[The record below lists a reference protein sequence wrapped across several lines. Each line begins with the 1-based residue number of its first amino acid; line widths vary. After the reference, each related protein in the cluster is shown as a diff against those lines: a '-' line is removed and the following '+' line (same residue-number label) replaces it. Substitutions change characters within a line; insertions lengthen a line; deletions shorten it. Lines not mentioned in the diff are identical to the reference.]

1 MILLDNQLL
10 ETFSQ
15 IGISAMVERRST
27 NNPEIL
33 PVALGSGDCL
43 LSKVVSVR
51 HVAFIV
57 ELVFNSLTGARMVF
71 LVVVIKERLPTAVL
85 NCEFDVD
92 AFLEI
97 KGWHVDFV
105 QQMIITSRK

>member
-1 MILLDNQLL
+1 M
-10 ETFSQ
+10 
-15 IGISAMVERRST
+15 
-27 NNPEIL
+27 
-33 PVALGSGDCL
+33 
-43 LSKVVSVR
+43 
-51 HVAFIV
+51 

-71 LVVVIKERLPTAVL
+71 LVVVTVVIKERLPTAVL